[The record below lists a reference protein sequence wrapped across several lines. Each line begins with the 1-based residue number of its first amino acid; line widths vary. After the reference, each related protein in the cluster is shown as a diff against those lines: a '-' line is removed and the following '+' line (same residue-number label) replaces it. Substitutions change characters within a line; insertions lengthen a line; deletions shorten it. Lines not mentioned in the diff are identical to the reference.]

1 MGDASSLPQSIE
13 RFLAEDVFVNDRM
26 ILSAITDHLG
36 FREGV
41 FSVVFLVTV
50 IYIKH
55 LYRYKDYWKKQNVV
69 HEELQLF
76 WHPIARLLEKPIHE
90 IDMDKQK
97 KYGKIFGAF
106 EGPKPT
112 LIVSDP
118 NLVKLVLVKSF
129 QSLPD
134 RRHMKLNDP
143 MLDNMMSMVTVD
155 RWRKI
160 RPAASPAFATG
171 RLRKMNELIQDCAQT
186 SMQHL
191 LKVAEGGKE
200 LNAKEFFGHYAL
212 DVIARCAFGTKLNS
226 HTDQTNEF
234 VSKARTAF
242 NVKVTLPVIL
252 FFYICGLF
260 PIIMKLLK
268 LRFFGSDTFIFFK
281 NVCLNMIEKR
291 KLSSEKHQDFLQLMV
306 DAQVGGLQGSCE
318 VSHDAEDKLYNLGT
332 ERAVEQ
338 TADLKALNEDEALA
352 QCVTFFTAGQDTT
365 SSVIAHT
372 AYLLALHPEVQ
383 QRLREGVDDCFKRC
397 GGEPSLDDIS
407 KLKYLNCIVSESLRL
422 YPPAVRVERTAC
434 EDVTLGD
441 TGFKLPKECIVQIP
455 IYAMHRDPEY
465 FPDPEK
471 FDPERF
477 SEENIGSIQPYS
489 YLPFGAGPRN
499 CIGMRFAL
507 HVVKTCL
514 FHLVHNVELVQ
525 TQSTQ
530 VPLKMVKSFGLLTAE
545 DIIVGVKKTDF

>member
-1 MGDASSLPQSIE
+1 
-13 RFLAEDVFVNDRM
+13 M

-134 RRHMKLNDP
+134 RR
-143 MLDNMMSMVTVD
+143 
-155 RWRKI
+155 
-160 RPAASPAFATG
+160 
-171 RLRKMNELIQDCAQT
+171 MNELIQDCAQT

-291 KLSSEKHQDFLQLMV
+291 KLSSKKHQDFLQLMV

-397 GGEPSLDDIS
+397 GGEPSFDDIS